1 LTTALGTRQRPA
13 GTPWAGAGSNRAQQQ
28 LDRPASGT
36 VVCFPFVGHHP
47 VGGSHVSVAK
57 LIRHLDPERYRPL
70 VVLHEMAGE
79 VAALLRAEGIVFEPA
94 PHERFV
100 AGRGPLA
107 DAAFLMTESLRF
119 ARFLRARGV
128 RIVHTNDGGT
138 HATWAVPTRLAGAK
152 LLWHHRKDPQAKG
165 LRFIAPWAADRV
177 ISVSRF
183 SAPRPGP
190 FSAARKCSVVYSPFD
205 TDAAPVDRAA
215 SRQSLID
222 ELRCP
227 PETLVVGFFGNL
239 IKRKRPLVFVD
250 TIAELRR
257 RAPDLCVAAPIF
269 GHDTDGLGDA
279 IRARAAANGVADCVH
294 MMGFRFPPEVWM
306 AACDVLLV
314 PAVAEPFGRTLI
326 EAMLLGTVVVAAA
339 SGGNL
344 EAIRD
349 GDTGFLT
356 RPDDAAA
363 LAESVLRVLTS
374 PALRAAV
381 VSAARADALARFGM
395 RQHADAIMAV
405 YDAML
410 GHATSRPTADAHL
423 RFDVGIATG
432 SGVGSAMADE
442 NLQRGRS

>member
-1 LTTALGTRQRPA
+1 L
-13 GTPWAGAGSNRAQQQ
+13 NRAQQIGKT
-28 LDRPASGT
+28 PSSET

-70 VVLHEMAGE
+70 VVLHEMEGE
-79 VAALLRAEGIVFEPA
+79 VAALLRAEGIAFEPA
-94 PHERFV
+94 PCQRFL
-100 AGRGPLA
+100 AGRGLVA
-107 DAAFLMTESLRF
+107 DAAFLITESLRL
-119 ARFLRARGV
+119 ARFLRDRDV

-152 LLWHHRKDPQAKG
+152 LLWHHRKDPKAKG
-165 LRFIAPWAADRV
+165 LRWIAPWAADRV
-177 ISVSRF
+177 ISVSQF
-183 SAPRPGP
+183 SAPRPGL
-190 FSAARKCSVVYSPFD
+190 FSAAARCTVVHSPFD

-227 PETLVVGFFGNL
+227 PETRVVGFFGNL

-250 TIAELRR
+250 TVAELRR
-257 RAPDLCVAAPIF
+257 RAPGLPLIAPIF
-269 GHDTDGLGDA
+269 GHDTDGLGAA
-279 IRARAAANGVADCVH
+279 IRERAAAKGVADCVPV
-294 MMGFRFPPEVWM
+294 MGFRFPPDQWM

-349 GDTGFLT
+349 GDTGFLA

-363 LAESVLRVLTS
+363 LAEPVLRLLTD
-374 PALRAAV
+374 PALRQTVAH
-381 VSAARADALARFGM
+381 AARADALARFGVH
-395 RQHADAIMAV
+395 RHTEGVMAV

-410 GHATSRPTADAHL
+410 RHAPSHPAADTPHRSSDRADL
-423 RFDVGIATG
+423 RFNAPIATG
-432 SGVGSAMADE
+432 PGPGGAGPGE
-442 NLQRGRS
+442 TIKRGCP

>member
-1 LTTALGTRQRPA
+1 MNP
-13 GTPWAGAGSNRAQQQ
+13 AQQSG
-28 LDRPASGT
+28 RPASAT

-70 VVLHEMAGE
+70 VVLHEMGGE
-79 VAALLRAEGIVFEPA
+79 VAALLRAEGIAFEPA
-94 PHERFV
+94 PCEKFL
-100 AGRGPLA
+100 AGRDPFA
-107 DAAFLMTESLRF
+107 DAAFLMIESRRL
-119 ARFLRARGV
+119 ARFLRDRRV

-138 HATWAVPTRLAGAK
+138 HATWAVPTRLAGAR
-152 LLWHHRKDPQAKG
+152 LLWHHRKDPNAKG
-165 LRFIAPWAADRV
+165 LRFIAPWAADRM

-190 FSAARKCSVVYSPFD
+190 FSAARKCTVVHSPFD

-222 ELRCP
+222 ELKCP
-227 PETLVVGFFGNL
+227 RQTRVVGFFGNL

-250 TIAELRR
+250 AIAEVRR
-257 RAPDLCVAAPIF
+257 RTPDLPLIAPIF

-279 IRARAAANGVADCVH
+279 IRARAVAKGVADCVRL
-294 MMGFRFPPEVWM
+294 MGFRFPADAWM
-306 AACDVLLV
+306 AACDILLV

-344 EAIRD
+344 EAIRH
-349 GDTGFLT
+349 GDTGFLA

-363 LAESVLRVLTS
+363 LAEPVLRVLTS
-374 PALRAAV
+374 PALRQAV
-381 VSAARADALARFGM
+381 AGAAREDALARFGV
-395 RQHADAIMAV
+395 RRHAEAVMAV

-410 GHATSRPTADAHL
+410 GHAPHQSLDRADLPFNAA
-423 RFDVGIATG
+423 IATE
-432 SGVGSAMADE
+432 SGGHSATPGATI
-442 NLQRGRS
+442 QRGCP